1 MVTTARYTL
10 VKTPGND
17 ELAKEFYEVFWEGLK
32 KPFLNDID
40 QAKLTKN

>member
-17 ELAKEFYEVFWEGLK
+17 EVAKEFYEAFSEGLK
-32 KPFLNDID
+32 KPFLNDIN
-40 QAKLTKN
+40 QVKLTKN